1 MHPAARVP
9 RTAFVAL
16 VLTFAA
22 RTTLATASSA
32 QSAQPAPND
41 HPGLGMSLAFRS
53 SLLGF
58 GLEAEKLIGGH
69 FGARVGYG
77 YMKFN
82 ANHTQADISYSASL
96 KISSFEALA
105 DLYPG
110 AYKSF
115 HLTGGIVTN
124 PLTISGTGLTN
135 SGSFK
140 INGHSYT
147 AEQVGTLS
155 ASGKFP
161 SASPYLGLGFGTPAR
176 GGPIEFL
183 FDLGAVIGQP
193 TITLGATGAA
203 SDSQLASDLQ
213 AQAATTQHDVR
224 KYLKV
229 FPVLSFGIGYRF

>member
-1 MHPAARVP
+1 MHPVVRVH
-9 RTAFVAL
+9 RTASLLL
-16 VLTFAA
+16 VLTLGAFGSQLSTAKAQAA
-22 RTTLATASSA
+22 PPTTNA
-32 QSAQPAPND
+32 

-58 GLEAEKLIGGH
+58 GLEAEKLLGGH
-69 FGARVGYG
+69 VGARVGYS
-77 YMKFN
+77 YMSFS
-82 ANHTQADISYSASL
+82 ANHTQSDISYAASL

-110 AYKSF
+110 AFKSF
-115 HLTGGIVTN
+115 HFTGGIVTN
-124 PLTISGTGLTN
+124 PLTISGKGVTN

-147 AEQVGTLS
+147 ADQVGTLS

-161 SASPYLGLGFGTPAR
+161 DVSPYLGIGTGTPAR

-183 FDLGAVIGQP
+183 FDLGAVLGKP
-193 TITLGATGAA
+193 TINLAATGAA
-203 SDSQLASDLQ
+203 SNPDLASDLR
-213 AQAATTQHDVR
+213 AQSATTQHDVR

-229 FPVLSFGIGYRF
+229 YPVLAFGIGYRF